1 MALPAKQPSRDKI
14 LDHAE
19 ALFARRGFAGIG
31 LAEVA
36 EAVGLGK
43 SSLFH
48 HFHSKA
54 QLYAAVIARILARI
68 ESVLMRSLA
77 AGGTATERM
86 ERWIDV
92 LTETLG
98 AHPTYARLLL
108 RSLFEDDELGG
119 DIPEEL
125 EANEVLRR
133 IVSAGGLLL
142 KQGMESGEFRS
153 ANVAHTLQSLIG
165 AIVFHFASGE
175 FGDEMLGR
183 SLFTAAEVR
192 RRKAEVKALVLR
204 GLAASPQS
212 SQESRLRRIR

>member
-1 MALPAKQPSRDKI
+1 MAIPVKQPSRDKI
-14 LDHAE
+14 LDQAE

-48 HFHSKA
+48 HFRSKA

-68 ESVLMRSLA
+68 EAVMMRSLA
-77 AGGTATERM
+77 AGGSPTERV

-92 LTETLG
+92 LVDTLG
-98 AHPTYARLLL
+98 SHPTYARLLL

-119 DIPEEL
+119 DIPEEQ
-125 EANEVLRR
+125 EANEILRR
-133 IVSAGGLLL
+133 IVGAGGLLL
-142 KQGMESGEFRS
+142 KEGMASGEFRLAS
-153 ANVAHTLQSLIG
+153 VPHTLQTLIG

-175 FGDEMLGR
+175 FGDEMIGR
-183 SLFTAAEVR
+183 SVFSPAEVR
-192 RRKAEVKALVLR
+192 RRKGELKALVLH
-204 GLAASPQS
+204 GLASHENP
-212 SQESRLRRIR
+212 RTNVRRIR